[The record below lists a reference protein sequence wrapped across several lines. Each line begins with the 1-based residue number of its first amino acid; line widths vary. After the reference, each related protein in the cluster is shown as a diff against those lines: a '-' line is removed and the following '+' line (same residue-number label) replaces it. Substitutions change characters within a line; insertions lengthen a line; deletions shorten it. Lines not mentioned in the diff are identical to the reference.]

1 MKDDIMGELDDFMSV
16 VENSDVVMPSQF
28 DDVVDLVV

>member
-1 MKDDIMGELDDFMSV
+1 MKDDIMGELDDFMSQV
-16 VENSDVVMPSQF
+16 GASEVAIPEQF